1 MIFFLLNHGQFT
13 YACFIRPLFLKS
25 CTGSSLAT
33 GFMIFKLYNMKTSW
47 VLVLLLAIV
56 SLLHAYKAVLVS
68 GISGRVSPT
77 DAVEYVWAIQGK
89 DSLKSVPAN
98 GVFMLEAKPG
108 LYRVIVDAKQPYKDV
123 LLESIEVTDGK
134 TTDLGEIKIIQ

>member
-1 MIFFLLNHGQFT
+1 
-13 YACFIRPLFLKS
+13 
-25 CTGSSLAT
+25 
-33 GFMIFKLYNMKTSW
+33 MKTSW
-47 VLVLLLAIV
+47 ILVALIIIV
-56 SLLHAYKAVLVS
+56 SVLHAYKAALIS

-89 DSLKSVPAN
+89 DSLKLAPAN

-123 LLESIEVTDGK
+123 MLESVEVTDGK

>member
-1 MIFFLLNHGQFT
+1 
-13 YACFIRPLFLKS
+13 
-25 CTGSSLAT
+25 
-33 GFMIFKLYNMKTSW
+33 MKTIW
-47 VLVLLLAIV
+47 VLVALIATV
-56 SLLHAYKAVLVS
+56 SLLHAYKAALVS

-77 DAVEYVWAIQGK
+77 DAVEFVWAIQGT

-108 LYRVIVDAKQPYKDV
+108 LYKVIVDAKQPYKDV
-123 LLESIEVTDGK
+123 LVESVEVTDGK